1 MLPHGRLLLAVLGA
15 IAATTAMD
23 LAPPWIIRY
32 AVDHVISTAD
42 AERIW
47 WWAGGLLVVAVA
59 QGGLDFLRLY
69 AMAYTGQGIV
79 FEIRSAIFEHLSQ
92 LSFSFYDRARTG
104 DLMSR
109 VTSDVDTLSEFFGRA
124 AVIVVTNVLTLLG
137 ILAILLIWN
146 WRLGLLYLAF
156 IPFMVHGMWIYAQ
169 KVRPAMA
176 AVRRKLA
183 DLTTVLQEGL
193 SGITI
198 VKVLGREAFEQK
210 RADRQSQALR
220 EANITTTRITSKWM
234 PYVNVLMGAGMAAV
248 LWVGGTG
255 VIRGTITI
263 GMLVGFTAYV
273 GMLMRPIRQ
282 TGMMLNVL
290 MRSIAAAE
298 RVFQL
303 LDTEPDVRDA
313 PGAYALPEVEGR
325 VRLESVGFSY
335 DGRHEALSDVSL
347 DAAPGEM
354 VALVGPS
361 GSGKT
366 TLIHLIPRFYD
377 AREGT
382 ITIDGHDTS
391 AVTLRSLRD
400 AIGVALQTVF
410 MFDASIGEN
419 IAYGNPAAGHEDV
432 ERAARTVQIHDFITS
447 LPMGYDTPVGERGV
461 RLSGGQRQRIA
472 LARILLKNPRILV
485 FDEPTS
491 SVDAETERRM
501 QQALHEVRA
510 GRTTFVIAHR
520 LWTVQEADQ
529 ILVLRDGHVVE
540 HARRTPTRSAHQVLL
555 EAGGFYAELYA
566 LQARG
571 EAAMTDEEATR

>member
-1 MLPHGRLLLAVLGA
+1 
-15 IAATTAMD
+15 
-23 LAPPWIIRY
+23 
-32 AVDHVISTAD
+32 
-42 AERIW
+42 
-47 WWAGGLLVVAVA
+47 
-59 QGGLDFLRLY
+59 
-69 AMAYTGQGIV
+69 
-79 FEIRSAIFEHLSQ
+79 
-92 LSFSFYDRARTG
+92 
-104 DLMSR
+104 
-109 VTSDVDTLSEFFGRA
+109 
-124 AVIVVTNVLTLLG
+124 
-137 ILAILLIWN
+137 
-146 WRLGLLYLAF
+146 
-156 IPFMVHGMWIYAQ
+156 
-169 KVRPAMA
+169 
-176 AVRRKLA
+176 
-183 DLTTVLQEGL
+183 
-193 SGITI
+193 
-198 VKVLGREAFEQK
+198 
-210 RADRQSQALR
+210 
-220 EANITTTRITSKWM
+220 
-234 PYVNVLMGAGMAAV
+234 
-248 LWVGGTG
+248 
-255 VIRGTITI
+255 
-263 GMLVGFTAYV
+263 
-273 GMLMRPIRQ
+273 
-282 TGMMLNVL
+282 